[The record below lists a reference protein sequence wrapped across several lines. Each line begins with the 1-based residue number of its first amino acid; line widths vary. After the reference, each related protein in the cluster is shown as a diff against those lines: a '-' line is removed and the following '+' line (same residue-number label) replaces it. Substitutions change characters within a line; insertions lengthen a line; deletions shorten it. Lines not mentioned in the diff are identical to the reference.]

1 MPSACRRAGD
11 YRMSP
16 RALTT
21 TALLIVLA
29 GLVAG
34 AVLYARRQPFGS
46 QLEPAGG
53 PTEQQANEPV
63 VEVEQFSPEHFE
75 RGRPAWK
82 VKLAHLAVETGG
94 QIVTAGKMKEGL
106 IYDAQGRPAVRVTAD
121 TVKYDTTT
129 YNFDVEGAVRVVS
142 PKGAVI
148 STNKVHWDNK
158 SRSLTAPGQVLLRT
172 QDKMTVVTAGLRF
185 DTPSQTVYCP
195 NQVRMQTDRSSAVGS
210 NLVYKLETGRYD
222 LRAVQMVIDI
232 QEAKERTGHG

>member
-1 MPSACRRAGD
+1 VTLKS
-11 YRMSP
+11 
-16 RALTT
+16 LTT
-21 TALLIVLA
+21 TVLLIVLA
-29 GLVAG
+29 GVVAG

-46 QLEPAGG
+46 QVETAGG
-53 PTEQQANEPV
+53 PTEEAQPNEPV

-82 VKLAHLAVETGG
+82 VKLAHLVVETGG
-94 QIVTAGKMKEGL
+94 QTVTGGKMKEGL

-158 SRSLTAPGQVLLRT
+158 SRNLTAPGQVMLRT
-172 QDKMTVVTAGLRF
+172 QDKVTVVTAGLRF
-185 DTPSQTVYCP
+185 DTPTQTVYCP
-195 NQVRMQTDRSSAVGS
+195 NQVRMQTERSNAVGS
-210 NLVYKLETGRYD
+210 NLEYSLETGHYT
-222 LRAVQMVIDI
+222 LRNLQMVIDI